1 MSRVK
6 SVRGKRN
13 IALFIL
19 SFIYIFVIGIFHF
32 VVNMHFV
39 YYTIISLIYFTALL
53 SARTT
58 INTYFYIPALLIIAT
73 WVTEILS
80 IPYLTQITGVL
91 STIFFLY
98 VIVLLVI
105 RVAKSQSVGIL
116 EFLESVNVYLLL
128 GIAGSILF
136 GAVYEANNDA
146 YKHAGEALTSQ
157 ADFIYFSFVTMS
169 TLGYGDITPS
179 GSLARSLAIFFS
191 VTGQLYLAMIIA
203 MLVGKYIGQAANT
216 EIEK

>member
-1 MSRVK
+1 MIK

-19 SFIYIFVIGIFHF
+19 SFIYIFVIGIFH
-32 VVNMHFV
+32 VIVNMQFV
-39 YYTIISLIYFTALL
+39 YYTFISLIYFTALL
-53 SARTT
+53 SVRTT
-58 INTYFYIPALLIIAT
+58 INTFFYLPAFLIIAT
-73 WVTEILS
+73 WITEILS
-80 IPYLTQITGVL
+80 IPYFTQITGVL

-105 RVAKSQSVGIL
+105 RVADSQTVGAL
-116 EFLESVNVYLLL
+116 EFLESVNVYLLF

-146 YKHAGEALTSQ
+146 YIHSGETLTSQ

-179 GSLARSLAIFFS
+179 DSLARSLAIFFS

-203 MLVGKYIGQAANT
+203 MLVGKFIGQKNTAN
-216 EIEK
+216 EKDH